1 MSGVLRLN
9 GATSGYIEIKAPAEA
24 NGATHTIPNTGF
36 AAGKILQVV
45 QTTKEDNTS
54 TTSTT
59 FTDIPGMSCSI
70 TPSAATSKILVQGVV
85 NWTPYGSSHGGL
97 KLLHKI
103 GSGSYNDTWKGNADG
118 SRIQATYWTYG
129 NTGENWAAPICFLHS
144 PGTTEAITYKWQW
157 TASTG
162 GYTIYI
168 NRTYNDTAYQ
178 GCTVSNIVLSE
189 IGA

>member
-1 MSGVLRLN
+1 MSGILRLK
-9 GATSGYIEIKAPAEA
+9 GATSGYIEIKAPDVA
-24 NGATHTIPNTGF
+24 NNATHTIPTTGF

-70 TPSAATSKILVQGVV
+70 TPAAASSKILVQGVV

-97 KLLHKI
+97 KLLHKV
-103 GSGSYNDTWKGNADG
+103 GSGSYSDTWKGDADG
-118 SRIQATYWTYG
+118 SRIRSTYWTYG